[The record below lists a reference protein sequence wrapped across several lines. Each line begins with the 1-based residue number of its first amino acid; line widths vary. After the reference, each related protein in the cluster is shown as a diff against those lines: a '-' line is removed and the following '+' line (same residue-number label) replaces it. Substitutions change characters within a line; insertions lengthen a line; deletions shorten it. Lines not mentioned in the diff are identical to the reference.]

1 MRVDM
6 LGPRC
11 RADATQRC
19 RCSTPVSSS
28 ISSSSW
34 TTPPSGPSTRQ
45 TNLNFSSSF
54 GTKATRYASSQDYDV
69 ATRFP
74 IMDIMTFFPTVP
86 FGRIQSIEANRVHI
100 ACLVPEVAEGS
111 RARASVQDTLSR
123 FNSTGGNE
131 TTGTASS
138 VRVDMWK
145 ATAWVIGVMCVF
157 AHQV

>member
-1 MRVDM
+1 MPLFNSSLVKHFQFQLDN
-6 LGPRC
+6 
-11 RADATQRC
+11 ATIGALNETDKLVCDGR
-19 RCSTPVSSS
+19 
-28 ISSSSW
+28 
-34 TTPPSGPSTRQ
+34 
-45 TNLNFSSSF
+45 NFSSSF

-69 ATRFP
+69 ATSFP

-86 FGRIQSIEANRVHI
+86 FGRIQSMEANRVHI
-100 ACLVPEVAEGS
+100 ACLVPEVAEGC

-123 FNSTGGNE
+123 FNSTSGNE